1 MKKEREKK
9 EKKKS
14 RKEQGKKSERALIQA
29 PKKQGGEIH
38 PSPQFFWQGKVFK
51 PLSLFLL
58 ILIATISYSNSFN
71 VPFQFDDRI
80 SIVENSYIRLK
91 SLSPSSLF
99 KSAFQNFKQNR
110 PLSNLSFALNYYFH
124 ELNPFGYHTVNFF
137 FHILTGICLFLIL
150 SRIFS
155 RNALLAPYSNLIGF
169 LSSALWIVSPIN
181 TQAVTYIVQRHTSM
195 AGAFCLLAI
204 LFYDLGRSKGRRIYY
219 VIGAI
224 SGFCGMLCKETA
236 LLLPVFIFLYEIYF
250 FQELK
255 EGWMRRSFY
264 GVIAI
269 CAFYALAFIILFS
282 GRSLSDFGSKYED
295 FAFSTGERILSQ
307 GRILIWYMS
316 LIIFPAGSRLSI
328 DHNFPVSKSLIEPI
342 MTMPAYFLVLCLIL
356 FGFIYAR
363 RYRFLSFGIFWYFGQ
378 LSLESLPLPI
388 DLTFE
393 HRLYL
398 AGIPFFVVIAMSVYY
413 IRRKWLSVFIICLLV
428 FFNGALAYRR
438 NDVWRSPLSLWKDAV
453 LKAPFHMRSEYNLG
467 NEYYVKENK
476 NQAILCYQRA
486 IKGKYSEWRA
496 HFNLAL
502 TLYDLGRFDEAI
514 SEYQIA
520 LRFNPKDPEKVRN
533 NLGYAFQ
540 KKGDLEN
547 AIKEYK
553 ESLKINPRFHL
564 AQKNLGK
571 AYLEMGRCDEAWEI
585 HSMMGNNVP
594 ANFTESLNK
603 KCPR

>member
-1 MKKEREKK
+1 
-9 EKKKS
+9 
-14 RKEQGKKSERALIQA
+14 
-29 PKKQGGEIH
+29 
-38 PSPQFFWQGKVFK
+38 
-51 PLSLFLL
+51 
-58 ILIATISYSNSFN
+58 
-71 VPFQFDDRI
+71 
-80 SIVENSYIRLK
+80 
-91 SLSPSSLF
+91 
-99 KSAFQNFKQNR
+99 
-110 PLSNLSFALNYYFH
+110 
-124 ELNPFGYHTVNFF
+124 
-137 FHILTGICLFLIL
+137 
-150 SRIFS
+150 
-155 RNALLAPYSNLIGF
+155 
-169 LSSALWIVSPIN
+169 
-181 TQAVTYIVQRHTSM
+181 M

-224 SGFCGMLCKETA
+224 SGFFGMLCKETA

-264 GVIAI
+264 GIIAI

-363 RYRFLSFGIFWYFGQ
+363 RYRFLSFGIFLYFGQ

-438 NDVWRSPLSLWKDAV
+438 NDVWRSQLSLWRDAIFKGPEIIRAWDSFYLAQKYTRAEKEL
-453 LKAPFHMRSEYNLG
+453 LKSIEQDGASSDRYYNLG
-467 NEYYVKENK
+467 V
-476 NQAILCYQRA
+476 
-486 IKGKYSEWRA
+486 IKFELNDVPAGKRY
-496 HFNLAL
+496 
-502 TLYDLGRFDEAI
+502 
-514 SEYQIA
+514 
-520 LRFNPKDPEKVRN
+520 
-533 NLGYAFQ
+533 FQ
-540 KKGDLEN
+540 KASEISPMDSLLHYKMGLKL
-547 AIKEYK
+547 KEYGEIEDALLNFEKALKLNPEWIEARLQLGMTLK
-553 ESLKINPRFHL
+553 E
-564 AQKNLGK
+564 A
-571 AYLEMGRCDEAWEI
+571 GRCYDAINLLKETPVQDASFDMI
-585 HSMMGNNVP
+585 INDCQ
-594 ANFTESLNK
+594 K
-603 KCPR
+603 R